1 MDMKPAEMNERL
13 SERVDHYLPLTC
25 NCAQSSFGALRDAFG
40 FEDGGIFKAL
50 TPFPGL
56 GRGETCGAVTG
67 CVMALGL
74 LFGNA
79 EHDLVEGRASP
90 AAAEGTKEFCD
101 RFEEQHSSLRCREI
115 LEYALGSGVPPDDQV
130 KAAEW
135 TSRMERSCSGLVQEA
150 VRTAAR
156 IIVKRGTPHA

>member
-1 MDMKPAEMNERL
+1 MDMKPADMNERL
-13 SERVDHYLPLTC
+13 SARVEHYLPLTY
-25 NCAQSSFGALRDAFG
+25 NCAQSSFGALRDIFG
-40 FEDGGIFKAL
+40 FADGGIFKAL

-79 EHDLVEGRASP
+79 EQDLVEGRASP
-90 AAAEGTKEFCD
+90 AAAECTKEFCD

-115 LEYALGSGVPPDDQV
+115 LEHALGSGVAPDDPV

-135 TSRMERSCSGLVQEA
+135 TSRLERSCTGLVHEA
-150 VRTAAR
+150 VRTAAGL
-156 IIVKRGTPHA
+156 IVDRETRGG